1 MAIRTYDILLDSY
14 NSTIPEPIIGRQ
26 GDKNGAV
33 TLHVTITDRGTAVDL
48 THQTVN
54 LIAETANG
62 TAVVSDNAGVTLTEP
77 TNGKFDYAIPN
88 ALWSEAGK
96 ITKAYFSLNDTDGQ
110 QATYDLTFIV
120 KESIDISQ
128 DKADDYITIIDGTV
142 RDLKTKVDAI
152 YEYFSDGNF
161 YNKNLIK
168 IINQSLDKSNAVE
181 NAYWYFSGNVGQPVG
196 QTTNATGMW
205 AYNKVHVHKGETWSI
220 LQARLFFSGFTDIQG
235 NKLSQFST
243 TDITGDIEYTAD
255 QDGYICVSA
264 QSTTPKVFNLPLA
277 DITNDMR
284 TFPAGVFGIWITGK
298 HLLADN
304 HKKITVSTAP
314 ELLKA
319 INDLSNDTNYS
330 DATIYLQEGVY
341 DLYTAMGGASY
352 ITSVDA
358 AASGELFGLNLPDR
372 VSLIGN
378 PHATITFEV
387 PDNVA
392 TKTSS
397 TRISV
402 ISILHT
408 HTLENLDIIGKNVRY
423 AVHDE
428 TGNGV
433 SGLTRVVKNCHIEH
447 LGNASGLWS
456 ATQAYA
462 IGTGS
467 GGSYDFENTVFKS
480 VSSVW
485 SAHDNANQKDNT
497 FTFNQCKFVTGS
509 DYSIRFG
516 TYGSGDDMNYV
527 TINNCDIDKYIY
539 VMEEVPDSKT
549 GMRFELKGGGNTKV
563 PYWSVNSAGARLPI
577 EFCDE
582 TARITNIGKDIIKDG
597 TPIKLTDIG
606 KGIAMGPTDAVY
618 MAYGIAL
625 EDIAP
630 GEQGVVKYAGY
641 LSRDDTPLSSL
652 TVGSRIGII
661 DGKLAQTNDD
671 HYIGVV
677 TQWRNILL
685 RF

>member
-1 MAIRTYDILLDSY
+1 MRKLYL
-14 NSTIPEPIIGRQ
+14 NN
-26 GDKNGAV
+26 GDKQFKFADTTTEIHLNAFDDGSAAALTADAKVRIKNGSGYLLGISAS
-33 TLHVTITDRGTAVDL
+33 ITDNHAIITSGQLAQLPVGSYLIELWDTVDGGTAIYPSDGFLALQINENVTGLSGGLVSSITVDDFIQQFSDL
-48 THQTVN
+48 SQQLKQEVAEA
-54 LIAETANG
+54 IASGCQIADG
-62 TAVVSDNAGVTLTEP
+62 SISP
-77 TNGKFDYAIPN
+77 SKTNF
-88 ALWSEAGK
+88 
-96 ITKAYFSLNDTDGQ
+96 
-110 QATYDLTFIV
+110 
-120 KESIDISQ
+120 
-128 DKADDYITIIDGTV
+128 ITII
-142 RDLKTKVDAI
+142 
-152 YEYFSDGNF
+152 
-161 YNKNLIK
+161 
-168 IINQSLDKSNAVE
+168 NQALDKSNAVE
-181 NAYWYFSGNVGQPVG
+181 NAYWYFSGNVGQHVG

-205 AYNKVHVHKGETWSI
+205 AYNKVHVNKGETWSI
-220 LQARLFFSGFTDIQG
+220 LQARLVFSGFTDIQG

-264 QSTTPKVFNLPLA
+264 QGTTPKVINLPLA
-277 DITNDMR
+277 DITDDMR
-284 TFPAGVFGIWITGK
+284 TSPVGVVGTWITGIY
-298 HLLADN
+298 LPADN
-304 HKKITVSTAP
+304 HKKITVSTASG
-314 ELLKA
+314 LLKA

-352 ITSVDA
+352 IASVDA
-358 AASGELFGLNLPDR
+358 AASGEMFGLNLPDR
-372 VSLIGN
+372 VSLVGN
-378 PHATITFEV
+378 PRATITFEI
-387 PDNVA
+387 PDDVA
-392 TKTSS
+392 TNTSS

-402 ISILHT
+402 ISILRT

-456 ATQAYA
+456 STQAYA

-467 GGSYDFENTVFKS
+467 GGSYDFENTVFES
-480 VSSVW
+480 VSSAW

-497 FTFNQCKFVTGS
+497 FTFNQCKFITGS

-516 TYGSGDDMNYV
+516 TYGSGDDMNHV

-539 VMEEVPDSKT
+539 VMEEAPGSKT
-549 GMRFELKGGGNTKV
+549 GMRFELKGSGNTKV

-582 TARITNIGKDIIKDG
+582 TARITNIGTDTIQDG

-661 DGKLAQTNDD
+661 DGKLAPTNDD
-671 HYIGVV
+671 DYIGVV